1 MKERNGFIKLNKDFI
16 KLKLLLY
23 ERHGQEN
30 KKKSTNR
37 KNVCKDKYDKELF
50 CKICKEFSKL
60 NKKYLILKWI
70 QNFNRLL
77 TKEDVFIAN
86 KHFKRCSTSHV
97 IRKMEIKTAEYHYT
111 PFQIAKIENTD
122 IIC

>member
-1 MKERNGFIKLNKDFI
+1 MKDMVKRIKRKAQTGKMFAKTNMI
-16 KLKLLLY
+16 KNCFAKY
-23 ERHGQEN
+23 V
-30 KKKSTNR
+30 
-37 KNVCKDKYDKELF
+37 KNSQNSIK
-50 CKICKEFSKL
+50 
-60 NKKYLILKWI
+60 NLILKWI
-70 QNFNRLL
+70 KNFNRHL